1 MKFLHQRAL
10 SHTLFASG
18 LMAAFWAGSASAE
31 ADLLD
36 TAHAKVASALQALKE
51 APVRGDTAKFED
63 HRKKAIMLLTRAEGE
78 ILKAKRLEAK
88 K

>member
-1 MKFLHQRAL
+1 MRSSYQRTLKHAL
-10 SHTLFASG
+10 LASG
-18 LMAAFWAGSASAE
+18 LMAAFWAGTASAE

-36 TAHAKVASALQALKE
+36 TAHANVTSALQALKD
-51 APVRGDTAKFED
+51 APVQGDASKFED
-63 HRKKAIMLLTRAEGE
+63 HRKKAIMLLTRAQGE